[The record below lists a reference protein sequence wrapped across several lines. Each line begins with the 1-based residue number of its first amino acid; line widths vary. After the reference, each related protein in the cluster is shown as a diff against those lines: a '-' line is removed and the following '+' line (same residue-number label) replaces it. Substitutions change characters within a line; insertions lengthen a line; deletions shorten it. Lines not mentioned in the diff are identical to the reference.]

1 MRKEIYHDGY
11 AARLLDN
18 LQVAVE
24 KNPYLICAPRNP
36 VPGLLYLTKR
46 PTSRWDEEHW
56 ETVYKTPWGDAKRA
70 NAKTLGTYKLHSSNF
85 FKLLDPNGAPK
96 ARLPQ
101 LGYAEIDL
109 ITGITTVYADYIDGD
124 EAVYSTRIAADGKSG
139 KEVLMSLKVDLAKAG
154 IPVYPYEL
162 YGSSSLPYPWEDED
176 VFLRRRAYNDE
187 TSVPLVGY
195 AVDPETQEI
204 IYLHIAGHKT
214 ALRSIWGTLNNRGKK
229 TVTIAGD
236 RQITGYS
243 SGRGGYK
250 TFSGVIDPDTNL
262 YHLIITDERVLDQEV
277 EQRAYLV
284 IPKTDEDLDFNHV
297 FAARLNALLPIP
309 VLPEWG
315 LTLREYGRKEEL
327 YTVGISGGDVEMAFV
342 LTHKKNHAEE
352 DKEDWIDLI
361 ESLVRGGELTV
372 PEL

>member
-1 MRKEIYHDGY
+1 MKKEIYHDGN

-18 LQVAVE
+18 LQVALE

-36 VPGLLYLTKR
+36 IPGLPYLTKLSK
-46 PTSRWDEEHW
+46 SRWCEDHW
-56 ETVYKTPWGDAKRA
+56 VTVYETPWGDAKRA
-70 NAKTLGTYKLHSSNF
+70 NAKTLGTYELYSSRF
-85 FKLLDPNGAPK
+85 FKLLSPNGAPK

-101 LGYAEIDL
+101 MGYAEVDL
-109 ITGITTVYADYIDGD
+109 ITGLTTVYADYIDGD
-124 EAVYSTRIAADGKSG
+124 DPVYSTRIATDGKSG
-139 KEVLMSLKVDLAKAG
+139 KEVLMSLRVDLAKSG
-154 IPVYPYEL
+154 IPVYPHKL
-162 YGSSSLPYPWEDED
+162 YGSSSLPYPWEDES
-176 VFLRRRAYNDE
+176 VFIRRRAYNDE
-187 TSVPLVGY
+187 TAVPLVGY
-195 AVDPETQEI
+195 AVDPDTQEVV
-204 IYLHIAGHKT
+204 YLHIAGHKT

-250 TFSGVIDPDTNL
+250 TFSSVIDSDTNL

-284 IPKTDEDLDFNHV
+284 IPKTNEGLDFNHV

-315 LTLREYGRKEEL
+315 LALREYGRKEEL
-327 YTVGISGGDVEMAFV
+327 YDVCVSGGDVEMAFV
-342 LTHKKNHAEE
+342 LTNKNHAEE
-352 DKEDWIDLI
+352 EKNGWIDLI